1 MSTTAESVTPLRRVT
16 RLLPTRADLEQM
28 RTNPRRD
35 LLAGLMVALVAL
47 PLALGFGISSGAG
60 AAAGI
65 ATAIIAGLV
74 AAVFGGSNLQV
85 SGPTGAMTVVLVP
98 IVATYGVSS
107 VLVVGVLAGVLLV
120 ILALAGAGRVMRYV
134 PVPVIEG
141 FTIGIALI
149 IGLQQVPG
157 ALGVH
162 VKADGVIATAVA
174 SVQDWFKHPQWAPVL
189 IALAVAAAIL
199 LLARI
204 RPGIPVALPAIIV
217 VTVANLWMHLGAEQ
231 IGKVPA
237 GLPAP
242 SLPDLS
248 PGTMRQLVIPA
259 IAVAAL
265 AALESLM
272 SASAADAM
280 TVGQRHDSDRELFGQ
295 GLANIAAPLFGGV
308 PATGAIAR
316 TAVNVKTGAHSRLAA
331 ITHSLLLL
339 IVVLVAGG
347 LVGKIPLAALAGV
360 LIATAVSMVSVS
372 SVRTLLRATKQ
383 DAAVLAITAVATV
396 ALDLVEAVIIGMI
409 VAGGLALKQVAAS
422 AAVSTEDVAALA
434 DSPADDMEREHL
446 LDEHIVV
453 YRLEGPLFFAAAHD
467 FLLELTRVSDVR
479 VVVLRMAHLTAIDA
493 TGAATLADV
502 ITRLERRGITV
513 MLSGVRPEHAA
524 ILQGLGVYDT
534 MAHERHIFATTP
546 EAIAHA
552 RVHASRVPHDPG
564 GRVGQFVGD

>member
-1 MSTTAESVTPLRRVT
+1 MTTTLLRFR
-16 RLLPTRADLEQM
+16 RLLPCAADLRHM
-28 RTNPRRD
+28 RTHPRRD

-65 ATAIIAGLV
+65 ATAIVAGLV

-98 IVATYGVSS
+98 IVAAYGVPS
-107 VLVVGVLAGVLLV
+107 VLVVGVLAGVLLIV
-120 ILALAGAGRVMRYV
+120 LALAGAGRVMRYV

-162 VKADGVIATAVA
+162 EKAGGVIPTALHAVG
-174 SVQDWFKHPQWAPVL
+174 DWWAHPHWAPLL
-189 IALAVAAAIL
+189 IAVFVAAVIL
-199 LLARI
+199 VSARL
-204 RPGIPVALPAIIV
+204 RPGLPVALPAIVV
-217 VTVANLWMHLGAEQ
+217 VTVVNLAGHLGAAQ
-231 IGKVPA
+231 IGRIPA
-237 GLPAP
+237 GLPLP

-248 PGTMRQLVIPA
+248 PGTIRALVVPA

-280 TVGQRHDSDRELFGQ
+280 TVGQRHDPDRELFGQ

-339 IVVLVAGG
+339 VVVLVAGG
-347 LVGKIPLAALAGV
+347 LVGRIPLAALSGV
-360 LIATAVSMVSVS
+360 LIATAISMVSVS

-383 DAAVLAITAVATV
+383 DAAVLLITAVATV

-409 VAGGLALKQVAAS
+409 VAGGLALRQVAAS
-422 AAVSTEDVAALA
+422 AGVSTESVAAHD
-434 DSPADDMEREHL
+434 DSAHDDLEREHL

-467 FLLELTRVSDVR
+467 FLLELTRVGDVR
-479 VVVLRMAHLTAIDA
+479 VVILRMSHLTAIDA
-493 TGAATLADV
+493 TGAATLGDV
-502 ITRLERRGITV
+502 ITRLERRGVTV
-513 MLSGVRPEHAA
+513 MLSGVRPEHEA
-524 ILQGLGVYDT
+524 ILTGLGVYDAI
-534 MAHERHIFATTP
+534 AHERHSFAHTP

-552 RVHASRVPHDPG
+552 RAHVARVPHDPG
-564 GRVGQFVGD
+564 GRVEQFVGD